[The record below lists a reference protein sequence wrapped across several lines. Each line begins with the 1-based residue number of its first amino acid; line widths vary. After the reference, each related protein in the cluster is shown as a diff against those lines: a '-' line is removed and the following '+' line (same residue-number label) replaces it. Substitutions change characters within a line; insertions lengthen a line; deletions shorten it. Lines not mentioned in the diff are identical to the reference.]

1 MNQAILFT
9 TEMVQAIL
17 AGRKTQTRRLIKP
30 QPLRMN
36 DEIPMPIELDV
47 FSQRIKKL
55 AKTGRTNLFTKG
67 PLTGMIG
74 PKPKYEVGDILWVRE
89 TFCRVMLEHA
99 HDLLEGARDR
109 SLIAYKANFHPD
121 WMEYAKE
128 KYGYKWKPSRFMP
141 RSACR
146 LFLKV
151 TEVRA
156 ERLQDISAE
165 DAIAEGIESHIPV
178 PGDGLPI
185 YGNYNLKGN
194 DAPYFYNAKDSFST
208 LWDSING
215 KKCPW
220 DSNPYVWVITFKTI
234 IL

>member
-1 MNQAILFT
+1 MNQAILFS

-30 QPLRMN
+30 QPRLMN

-55 AKTGRTNLFTKG
+55 AKTGRTNLFT
-67 PLTGMIG
+67 TGMIG
-74 PKPKYEVGDILWVRE
+74 PKPKYEVGDILWVPE

-128 KYGYKWKPSRFMP
+128 KYGYKWKPPLFMP
-141 RSACR
+141 REAAR
-146 LFLKV
+146 IFLKV
-151 TEVRA
+151 TEVRV
-156 ERLQDISAE
+156 ERLQDISEE
-165 DAIAEGIESHIPV
+165 DARAEGAERGIFREGP
-178 PGDGLPI
+178 
-185 YGNYNLKGN
+185 NTLKGEFQLELN
-194 DAPYFYNAKDSFST
+194 NHASYINGFKFI
-208 LWDSING
+208 WQIING

-220 DSNPYVWVITFKTI
+220 DSNPYVWVITFKSI